1 MLGQP
6 VDPPPAARSAPR
18 LLRTARAL
26 RSPLS
31 LGGLSSGLAAA
42 LARSAQRA
50 GITLL
55 AAPAGPQ
62 VPFAPPPIVPGAAI
76 AVGLASGDV
85 TAGAVGT
92 VSYVDGDRVWA
103 FGHPLDAAGRR
114 SLLLQDAY
122 VYTVVNNPIGTP
134 EASTYKLA
142 APGHDLGTLTSDGL
156 SAVAGRL
163 GPLPPRIPM
172 RVFARDL
179 DSGALQQLDVQLAD
193 ETDVGDP
200 SGSSAISAV
209 VPLAVAQA
217 ATAAL
222 DGAPMRQ
229 SGSMC
234 ARFELRER
242 PKKPLRFCNTYVG
255 AGGFDGV
262 SGVGLVGD
270 LTEATGLI
278 DAYDASP
285 LHVTNVEIN
294 AKLQRGLR
302 QAFIVGLS
310 GPRVLRRGSSVRL
323 TLRLR
328 RPRGG
333 AFRRSFSMEVPRDAP
348 RGAHELRL
356 RGTAADAG
364 AGAALGSLLDALIG
378 DTGQTSDGGTSGPSS
393 LDELGKAVKDI
404 ERYDGVTASFR
415 PPGSSASQSESGS
428 ADGSSSDTN
437 GSGDSRDGEPHVLRD
452 PLLRLSG
459 TATLDVTVR

>member
-1 MLGQP
+1 
-6 VDPPPAARSAPR
+6 
-18 LLRTARAL
+18 
-26 RSPLS
+26 
-31 LGGLSSGLAAA
+31 
-42 LARSAQRA
+42 
-50 GITLL
+50 
-55 AAPAGPQ
+55 
-62 VPFAPPPIVPGAAI
+62 
-76 AVGLASGDV
+76 
-85 TAGAVGT
+85 
-92 VSYVDGDRVWA
+92 
-103 FGHPLDAAGRR
+103 
-114 SLLLQDAY
+114 
-122 VYTVVNNPIGTP
+122 
-134 EASTYKLA
+134 
-142 APGHDLGTLTSDGL
+142 
-156 SAVAGRL
+156 
-163 GPLPPRIPM
+163 M

-179 DSGALQQLDVQLAD
+179 DSGALQRLDVQLAD

-222 DGAPMRQ
+222 DGAPTRQ

-242 PKKPLRFCNTYVG
+242 PKEPLRFCNTYVG

-302 QAFIVGLS
+302 QAFMVGLS
-310 GPRVLRRGSSVRL
+310 GPRVLRRGSAVRL

-333 AFRRSFSMEVPRDAP
+333 TFRRSFSMKVPRDAP
-348 RGAHELRL
+348 RGVHELRL

-378 DTGQTSDGGTSGPSS
+378 DTGQTSDETSGPDS
-393 LDELGKAVKDI
+393 LDELGKVVQDI
-404 ERYDGVTASFR
+404 HRYDGVTASFR
-415 PPGSSASQSESGS
+415 APGSSASGSESGS
-428 ADGSSSDTN
+428 GDDSSSDTS
-437 GSGDSRDGEPHVLRD
+437 GGDSRKGEPHVLRD
-452 PLLRLSG
+452 PLLRFSG
-459 TATLDVTVR
+459 TVTLDVTVR